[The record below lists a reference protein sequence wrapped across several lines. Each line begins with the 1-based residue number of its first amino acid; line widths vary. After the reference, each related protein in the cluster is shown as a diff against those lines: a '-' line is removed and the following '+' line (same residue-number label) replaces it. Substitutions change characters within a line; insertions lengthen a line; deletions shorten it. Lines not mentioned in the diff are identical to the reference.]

1 MDISSKDLTSLKEEI
16 YKELRKLEQKFD
28 FKINSQS
35 EELSEISIKSNE
47 KMDLIISKNTEI
59 LTQFST
65 QKFKLDKLNEFD
77 SFSNK
82 INDMVISHE
91 LRIKKSLSEIE
102 DMKAKYDKAINDN
115 LIVQGFIGNSS
126 KFKNLSEYI
135 TFNINEVSRIKIEK
149 DLLKRESK
157 ELKSKMDSVMKNLLN
172 IGETAMLHC
181 KEYTDNRQK
190 NMENLVDGKLTNID
204 NKNLEFRLNIL
215 TNLKKLEE
223 DFGKKFDEMLKMK
236 NELNE
241 LMENKFKEINDLYNN
256 LKIDVENN
264 SSEIKN
270 NKDEIQ
276 NIKSEI
282 KNIKEE
288 IKNIS
293 QSILDINNKYRYNN
307 INMRRSMN
315 INMSKNRNNINPI
328 KFQQRKSIP
337 NIPEIKTLNNL
348 MKQLSLSNK
357 TFENDISK
365 KNTIYS
371 PKKIKKPDININ
383 TVPKNSIC
391 LNVDKKNEDNSSNS
405 SSSSLFSNKKSVDE
419 EENKKNTS
427 TLKLFEKMASS
438 CEVEKNPETKNEDV
452 IKEIDNSSCV
462 SKKLK
467 CTNINH
473 IEISAKKNEERK
485 IIPNENKLN
494 ILNQIN
500 KLSYFKNVKKP
511 TNKEPLVNYKL
522 KYNFI
527 SLGSNLN
534 IPRNSYNNNLYTL
547 NSKKT
552 QKIRKVNLDLALTDV
567 FKTYKNKK
575 REKEKGG
582 IVGEIPIKMS
592 PAFGRTSYGYFD
604 KKDNLKHKSISNNK
618 NFIRNSFSDLSKECN
633 NNCKGKKNKLH
644 PDKLFKSV

>member
-1 MDISSKDLTSLKEEI
+1 MDINSKDLTSLKEEI

-215 TNLKKLEE
+215 SNLKKLEE

-582 IVGEIPIKMS
+582 IIGEIPIKMS

>member
-149 DLLKRESK
+149 DSLKRESK

-473 IEISAKKNEERK
+473 IEISAKKNEEKK

-500 KLSYFKNVKKP
+500 KLSYFKNAKKP

-582 IVGEIPIKMS
+582 IIGEIPIKMS